1 MSSEKMTFS
10 KQQSSS
16 IPHGLHLENPWTQ
29 QLFRQYQAELK
40 HSPSLIALN
49 EEEIIDASRT
59 LNYLHSE
66 NTKAYLK
73 AYPEKKEAIARRKKN
88 AISCINRNKAIIANH
103 YATMR
108 SMRDR
113 LIRYGFLDE
122 MGNPLYEPGIS
133 N

>member
-1 MSSEKMTFS
+1 MVYKKEQSANHVTNSSG
-10 KQQSSS
+10 
-16 IPHGLHLENPWTQ
+16 IGLHLQNPWTQ

-40 HSPSLIALN
+40 YSSSLIAMN
-49 EEEIIDASRT
+49 EEEIVDASRT

-66 NTKAYLK
+66 KTKAYLQ
-73 AYPEKKEAIARRKKN
+73 AYPEKKETIDQRKKN
-88 AISCINRNKAIIANH
+88 AISSINRNRAIIANH
-103 YATMR
+103 NATMR

-122 MGNPLYEPGIS
+122 QGNSLIDLY